1 MGTSASKNSGSCHG
15 GREGQLYVSL
25 KMENFKIRRDLIPH
39 VYGSVPIT
47 GSWDFAKALS
57 MARESASMWEL
68 SFVVSPDH
76 GMREPPARLLD
87 PIASGDHVFL
97 LRFNA
102 PCVVEEGPSRLLTG
116 GTLEE
121 GDARSA
127 LFKIGGDEEVL
138 EYKVFIKADIVSP
151 FDLAA
156 SWRAYQENLEP
167 SRVRGIPDV
176 SINVA
181 PNTGSE
187 VLLELRDV
195 DLAHLTCVRS
205 VVRPLTP
212 PCLCQAGFPVS
223 GQPRW
228 RASCPRARGRGS
240 QVNICRIIRP
250 PQETFSRFPIRVLK
264 MRSCAEPSVCGEVR
278 LVNSGTNP
286 GDLAERVNSGTNP
299 GDLVEKVNSG
309 TNPEDLAEKVNS
321 GTNPGDL
328 AEKVNSGINPGDLAE
343 R

>member
-181 PNTGSE
+181 PNTGAEAFIATVTGYPYLNPLSS
-187 VLLELRDV
+187 LLLTIP
-195 DLAHLTCVRS
+195 LHLTMPS
-205 VVRPLTP
+205 VVLAARRAPAAEGCRPCP
-212 PCLCQAGFPVS
+212 PYLC
-223 GQPRW
+223 
-228 RASCPRARGRGS
+228 
-240 QVNICRIIRP
+240 
-250 PQETFSRFPIRVLK
+250 
-264 MRSCAEPSVCGEVR
+264 
-278 LVNSGTNP
+278 
-286 GDLAERVNSGTNP
+286 
-299 GDLVEKVNSG
+299 
-309 TNPEDLAEKVNS
+309 
-321 GTNPGDL
+321 
-328 AEKVNSGINPGDLAE
+328 
-343 R
+343 